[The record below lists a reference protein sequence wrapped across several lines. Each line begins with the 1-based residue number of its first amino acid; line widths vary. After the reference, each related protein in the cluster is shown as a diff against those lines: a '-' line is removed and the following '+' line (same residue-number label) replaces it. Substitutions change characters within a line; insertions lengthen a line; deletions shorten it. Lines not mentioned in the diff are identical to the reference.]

1 MGVTWLVCGLGLGG
15 SMKGGYFL
23 LELLILGLEGS
34 DAFYEGLDGQLDLLI
49 YG

>member
-1 MGVTWLVCGLGLGG
+1 MCGLRLSGG
-15 SMKGGYFL
+15 MKGGYFL
-23 LELLILGLEGS
+23 LELLILCLEGS